1 MTPRMKLVVDNEAV
15 EAPRRTRGRPKLED
29 VAQIESRLL
38 DVALQE
44 FLAEGYGG
52 TSLSRIVKAAGISKT
67 TLYTRFSS
75 KEELFRAALQR
86 QIESLAA
93 VQALRSP
100 KGKLDLIGGLK
111 AYGNRTL
118 EISLEGDLLQVN
130 RLIYSESARFPELG
144 LAAAERSQGGVDDV
158 AIFIRTCADADGIPC
173 RDPQAI
179 AEAFIFMLRGWYV
192 DMLLTNRSVSARQRQ
207 RWVDTA
213 VQALVAGRAEW

>member
-1 MTPRMKLVVDNEAV
+1 MKLLAQDDGTEPV
-15 EAPRRTRGRPKLED
+15 RRPRGRPKLED

-44 FLAEGYGG
+44 FLAQGYGG
-52 TSLSRIVKAAGISKT
+52 TSLSQIVKAAGISKT

-75 KEELFRAALQR
+75 KEELFHAALRR

-93 VQALRSP
+93 NAALRAQSGP
-100 KGKLDLIGGLK
+100 PDLVGGLT

-130 RLIYSESARFPELG
+130 RLIYSESGRFPEVG
-144 LAAAERSQGGVDDV
+144 MAAAERSQQGVADV
-158 AIFIRTCADADGIPC
+158 AAFLGQCAEADGMAC
-173 RDPQAI
+173 RDPRAV
-179 AEAFIFMLRGWYV
+179 AEAFIAMLRGWYV
-192 DMLLTNRSVSARQRQ
+192 DMLLTNRSVSVRERQ

-213 VQALVAGRAEW
+213 VRILLASRAEW